1 VARRLIDRL
10 DAIVAMLVI
19 LAMAGIVTTIS
30 EQVFLRYALNSSF
43 DWAEEVSRL
52 LFVWSIFLAIPLGVK
67 QGAHVGIDLLTS
79 HWPPSAST
87 ALFRVTSLI
96 GIALMGVVAW
106 QAAILTRDQWDE
118 PMTTLDFSIGLFML
132 PLAIGAAHAILH
144 LLIAAIDG
152 APRKKMIVE

>member
-1 VARRLIDRL
+1 MARRIIDRL
-10 DAIVAMLVI
+10 DAIVAILVI
-19 LAMAGIVTTIS
+19 LAMAGMVTTVS
-30 EQVFLRYALNSSF
+30 AQVFLRYALNSSF

-67 QGAHVGIDLLTS
+67 RGAHVGIDLLTS
-79 HWPPSAST
+79 HLPSSAST
-87 ALFRVTSLI
+87 ALFRIASLI

-118 PMTTLDFSIGLFML
+118 PMTTLDISIGLFML

-152 APRKKMIVE
+152 APGKETVVE